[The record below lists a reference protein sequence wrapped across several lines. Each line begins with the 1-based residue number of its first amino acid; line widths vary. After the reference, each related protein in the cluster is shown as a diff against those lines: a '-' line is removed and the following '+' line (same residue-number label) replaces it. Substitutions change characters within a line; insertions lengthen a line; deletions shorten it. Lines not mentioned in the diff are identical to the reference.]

1 MGRAALCPR
10 RGDARA
16 RLSAPAFTLRPTR
29 AADLEPLYALR
40 REPSVERWWGV
51 LGPPEE
57 EEPYLL
63 SGRTVLVGDAVAGW
77 LETHEE
83 TDPAYR
89 HAAFD
94 LFLGTAFQGRGLG
107 RAVLRAAIDELVAQ
121 GHHRFQIDPA
131 AENAAAIRCYGSLG
145 FAPVGVLREY
155 ERAPD
160 GTWRD
165 GLLMDLLARELV
177 R

>member
-1 MGRAALCPR
+1 VA
-10 RGDARA
+10 
-16 RLSAPAFTLRPTR
+16 
-29 AADLEPLYALR
+29 
-40 REPSVERWWGV
+40 RWWGE

-63 SGRTVLVGDAVAGW
+63 TGRTVLVGDEVAGW

-83 TDPAYR
+83 PEPMYR
-89 HAAFD
+89 HATFD
-94 LFLGTAFQGRGLG
+94 LFLGSAWQGRGLG
-107 RAVLRAAIDELVAQ
+107 RAVLRSAIDELVAR
-121 GHHRFQIDPA
+121 GHHGFQIDPA
-131 AENAAAIRCYGSLG
+131 ATNTAAIRCYAAVG
-145 FAPVGVLREY
+145 FEPVGVLRES

-165 GLLMDLLARELV
+165 GLLMDLIV